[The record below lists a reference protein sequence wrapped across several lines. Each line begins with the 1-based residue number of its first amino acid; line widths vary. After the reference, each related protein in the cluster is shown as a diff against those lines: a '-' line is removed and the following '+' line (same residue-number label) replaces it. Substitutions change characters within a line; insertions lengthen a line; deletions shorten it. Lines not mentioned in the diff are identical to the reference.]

1 MTRQIQMEEYS
12 KKADLKKNVSVMK
25 KKKRNF
31 WIKEDQKDMTGDAIN
46 NCWLDLNKKLR
57 KKKKKLTRTTEDI

>member
-31 WIKEDQKDMTGDAIN
+31 WIKED
-46 NCWLDLNKKLR
+46 
-57 KKKKKLTRTTEDI
+57 

>member
-1 MTRQIQMEEYS
+1 
-12 KKADLKKNVSVMK
+12 
-25 KKKRNF
+25 
-31 WIKEDQKDMTGDAIN
+31 MTGDAIN

>member
-46 NCWLDLNKKLR
+46 NCWLDLN
-57 KKKKKLTRTTEDI
+57 IN